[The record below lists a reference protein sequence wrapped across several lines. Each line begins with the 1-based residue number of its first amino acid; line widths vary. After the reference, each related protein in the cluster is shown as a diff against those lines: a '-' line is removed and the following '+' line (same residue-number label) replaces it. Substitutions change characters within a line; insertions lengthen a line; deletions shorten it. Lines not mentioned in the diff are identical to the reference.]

1 MPGDVQGAAASWR
14 AREATISEVAGV
26 LYIAWQHFQ
35 PTEFL
40 SMLGSALGVFAG
52 LALPFGM
59 ARSTHRLAAKR

>member
-1 MPGDVQGAAASWR
+1 
-14 AREATISEVAGV
+14 VAGV

-59 ARSTHRLAAKR
+59 ARSTHRLAGKH